1 MNDFLKN
8 LVPMLGTAIST
19 ANPLAG
25 MAFSAIGK
33 VLGVE
38 TNDRK
43 DIDKALQTATPDQI
57 LQLRK
62 AEMDFSAQMQALGF
76 KNVADLEAIASGDRD
91 SARKMHISAPELT
104 PTVLAYAVTLGFFS
118 ILGYVIVN
126 GVPQVGGDAVL
137 ILLGTLATAWTSVIS
152 FYYGTTSNSRYKDSS
167 IAKLANRE

>member
-1 MNDFLKN
+1 MNDFLKS

-38 TNDRK
+38 TNDK
-43 DIDKALQTATPDQI
+43 QAIEKALQTATPDQI

-76 KNVADLEAIASGDRD
+76 KSVADLEAIAAGDRD
-91 SARKMHISAPELT
+91 SARKREIAIHDTT
-104 PTVLAYAVTLGFFS
+104 PRNLCYLITTGYFGV
-118 ILGYVIVN
+118 LGYIIAY
-126 GVPQVGGDAVL
+126 GIPAEGHDAIL
-137 ILLGTLATAWTSVIS
+137 MLLGTLTTAWLGACTY
-152 FYYGTTSNSRYKDSS
+152 YYGSTSNSKTKDNT
-167 IAKLANRE
+167 IAGLTK